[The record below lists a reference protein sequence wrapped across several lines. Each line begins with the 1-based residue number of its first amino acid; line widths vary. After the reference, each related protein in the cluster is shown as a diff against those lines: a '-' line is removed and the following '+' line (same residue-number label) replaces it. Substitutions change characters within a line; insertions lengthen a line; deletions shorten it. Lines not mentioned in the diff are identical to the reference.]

1 MASAHMVDHNE
12 IDFQL
17 RQGTLLQVRQL
28 SQREP
33 MIVCHCRC
41 VCDRVIRAAIRA
53 GASSE
58 DAVSDACGAGS
69 GCGGCIPALTELIEE
84 ELGSDHRHLSVI
96 TSAA

>member
-1 MASAHMVDHNE
+1 
-12 IDFQL
+12 
-17 RQGTLLQVRQL
+17 
-28 SQREP
+28 

-58 DAVSDACGAGS
+58 EAVSDACGAGS
-69 GCGGCIPALTELIEE
+69 GCGGCVPVLTELLEE
-84 ELGSDHRHLSVI
+84 ERASEHVHLKLI